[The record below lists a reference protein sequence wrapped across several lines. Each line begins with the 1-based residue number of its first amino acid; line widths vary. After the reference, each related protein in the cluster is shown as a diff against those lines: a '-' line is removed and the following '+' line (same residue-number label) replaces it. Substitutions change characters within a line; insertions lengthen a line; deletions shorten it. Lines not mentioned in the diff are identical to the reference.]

1 MVRYGCVSMLPL
13 SPTSSFCFFPLP
25 QHKASVRP
33 RILDCKIWLW
43 NQAGDL
49 FICLGFFFLECNA
62 KVWRQKY
69 AIRLS
74 SKIYWFQWSLCQ
86 EVNKHYLAFIP
97 RNFTTI
103 MQAWNINGGI
113 LLPQA
118 SGTGTWISAFHNSG
132 TGSSKYPNYVCSF
145 PRLVAQ

>member
-1 MVRYGCVSMLPL
+1 MDVCQCFLLLP
-13 SPTSSFCFFPLP
+13 PVNFAFFLFHNMR
-25 QHKASVRP
+25 QQ
-33 RILDCKIWLW
+33 LDPEFWIAKFGSGIKLAVC
-43 NQAGDL
+43 L
-49 FICLGFFFLECNA
+49 FVWVFFFLECNA

-69 AIRLS
+69 VILLS

-132 TGSSKYPNYVCSF
+132 TGSSKYPDYVCSF
-145 PRLVAQ
+145 PRLVVQ